1 MAFKRWAKS
10 KSKTA
15 PTRMWDENEMKIVGW
30 CLNKNIG
37 ISIMPDW
44 KNEINNW
51 KINIEINKKTFT
63 DPNRY
68 EDDQVLDKVY
78 EYYKY
83 YYNKY
88 KSNTNQN
95 R

>member
-1 MAFKRWAKS
+1 MAFKRWSRA

-15 PTRMWDENEMKIVGW
+15 PTRMWGANEMKIVGW

-37 ISIMPDW
+37 VSIMPDW
-44 KNEINNW
+44 KGEINNW
-51 KINIEINKKTFT
+51 KIDIEINKRTYT

-68 EDDQVLDKVY
+68 EDDKVLDKVY

-83 YYNKY
+83 YYEKHI
-88 KSNTNQN
+88 
-95 R
+95 

>member
-1 MAFKRWAKS
+1 MWKKFKKAQGRSPKPRSWS
-10 KSKTA
+10 NN
-15 PTRMWDENEMKIVGW
+15 DMKIVGW

-44 KNEINNW
+44 KSEINNW

-63 DPNRY
+63 DPERY

-88 KSNTNQN
+88 KLNTN
-95 R
+95 

>member
-1 MAFKRWAKS
+1 MAFKRWART

-15 PTRMWDENEMKIVGW
+15 PTRMWYENEMKIVGW

-37 ISIMPDW
+37 VSIMPDW
-44 KNEINNW
+44 KSEINNW
-51 KINIEINKKTFT
+51 KIDIEINKRTYT

-68 EDDQVLDKVY
+68 EDDKVLDKVY

-83 YYNKY
+83 YYEKY
-88 KSNTNQN
+88 I
-95 R
+95 

>member
-1 MAFKRWAKS
+1 MAFKRWARAKS
-10 KSKTA
+10 RTA
-15 PTRMWDENEMKIVGW
+15 PTRSWDENEMKIVGW

-44 KNEINNW
+44 KSEINNW
-51 KINIEINKKTFT
+51 KIDIEINKKTFT

-68 EDDQVLDKVY
+68 KDNDVLNKVV

-88 KSNTNQN
+88 KLNTNQN
-95 R
+95 G